1 LSGLESS
8 IGSESEYF
16 NNESCY
22 TTSEVDTKKK
32 TMVASERK
40 EEEREQWRNQAK
52 DLDPEKMVFVDE
64 TASNTALA
72 RVYGRAPK
80 GKRANG
86 KIPRNKGKN
95 VTVIASLSPSGMGE
109 SLLLEDA
116 ANGEM
121 FTLYLE
127 KVLMPSLHPGQIVIM
142 DNASIHE
149 GEKVRQAIEAKGCH
163 VLFLPPYSPDFS
175 PIEEAFSKFK
185 ALLRK
190 KGARTREDLQE
201 AITQALTEITPADA
215 RGWFRHCGYLLPDDA
230 DELQV
235 G

>member
-1 LSGLESS
+1 
-8 IGSESEYF
+8 
-16 NNESCY
+16 
-22 TTSEVDTKKK
+22 
-32 TMVASERK
+32 
-40 EEEREQWRNQAK
+40 
-52 DLDPEKMVFVDE
+52 MVFVDE
-64 TASNTALA
+64 TASNTALT

-86 KIPRNKGKN
+86 KVPRNKGKN

-109 SLLLEDA
+109 SLILEDA
-116 ANGEM
+116 TNGEM

-149 GEKVRQAIEAKGCH
+149 GEKVQQAIEAKGCH
-163 VLFLPPYSPDFS
+163 VLFLPTYSPDFS

-201 AITQALTEITPADA
+201 AIAQALTEITPADA

>member
-1 LSGLESS
+1 MESS
-8 IGSESEYF
+8 IGSKSKYF
-16 NNESCY
+16 DNESCY
-22 TTSEVDTKKK
+22 PTSEVDTKKK
-32 TMVASERK
+32 TVVASERK
-40 EEEREQWRNQAK
+40 EEEREPWRNQAK

-64 TASNTALA
+64 TASNTALT
-72 RVYGRAPK
+72 RMYGRAPK

-86 KIPRNKGKN
+86 KVPRNKGKN
-95 VTVIASLSPSGMGE
+95 MTVIASLSPSGMGE
-109 SLLLEDA
+109 TLILEGA

-163 VLFLPPYSPDFS
+163 LLFLPPYSPDFS

-185 ALLRK
+185 AILRRI
-190 KGARTREDLQE
+190 GARTPQELQE
-201 AITQALTEITPADA
+201 AIIHALQEITAHDA
-215 RGWFRHCGYLLPDDA
+215 HGWFRHCGYELPA
-230 DELQV
+230 QEEELQV

>member
-1 LSGLESS
+1 
-8 IGSESEYF
+8 
-16 NNESCY
+16 
-22 TTSEVDTKKK
+22 
-32 TMVASERK
+32 
-40 EEEREQWRNQAK
+40 
-52 DLDPEKMVFVDE
+52 MVFVDE
-64 TASNTALA
+64 TASNTALT

-109 SLLLEDA
+109 SLILEDA

-163 VLFLPPYSPDFS
+163 VLFLPTYSPDFS
-175 PIEEAFSKFK
+175 PIEEAGSTP
-185 ALLRK
+185 LSGGCT
-190 KGARTREDLQE
+190 KGPLAQSHNRLFMQRSTFWLFRTR
-201 AITQALTEITPADA
+201 TPSFL
-215 RGWFRHCGYLLPDDA
+215 RNRQRRWCNFIR
-230 DELQV
+230 
-235 G
+235 